1 MQRGVLVLGVDA
13 NASLKEHYT
22 QGPPRVRMHVRGYGC
37 TRIRLRGDPLCLSIS
52 SNYSSESFISFSGL
66 EIDSNL

>member
-22 QGPPRVRMHVRGYGC
+22 QGPPRVRMHVRGYPC
-37 TRIRLRGDPLCLSIS
+37 ARRHLQRAPS
-52 SNYSSESFISFSGL
+52 
-66 EIDSNL
+66 